1 MQLRSGLHF
10 NAPEGVVVVRM
21 LTPDQAV
28 NHLAEWQVQIPA
40 APFAIKRF
48 YECLRTHLM
57 IYGDTLEDNEIGE
70 LPIES
75 VLGLEIPTWI
85 IECRQNGL
93 TEPEI
98 QTIIRTLGRD
108 TETIFR
114 SAANEIY
121 ALPIALGS
129 IRRFIAVLNQHGVQ
143 IPVAPP
149 PPPSIASPP
158 IPPPVNIHN
167 QGIDPNSLAAS
178 LSVLRPDPQVIE
190 FVKGEDM
197 IEFINK
203 TKGRLAQENVDD
215 STRYRCFRKSLAH
228 EILAIAESEIGETIT
243 DYHEYV
249 NALLNAIKT
258 PVQQYSA
265 AFQLKQ
271 LRYNLSEHPSTFIQ
285 KLKKAFTKAVGTHT
299 PEIFLHELMSHI
311 PHFLTSE
318 IYTLGYN
325 GNLDQITTYLIRKHF
340 EYTQQQQSNKSRSDK
355 NDKSNYQPKVSTVS
369 QLLKKPDSRNQS
381 KPYQTK
387 SQSHTSQHNTHIVC
401 NYSKK
406 PGHTISQ
413 CRTRPQNNRPY
424 NSNRNSN
431 PSTSNPNQNS
441 NQASSSSQPLAITNT
456 PANSSNLAIGS

>member
-28 NHLAEWQVQIPA
+28 NHLAEWQVHIPA
-40 APFAIKRF
+40 APFALKRF

-70 LPIES
+70 LPIDS
-75 VLGLEIPTWI
+75 VLNLEIPEWV
-85 IECRQNGL
+85 IESRQNGL

-114 SAANEIY
+114 SAPNEIY

-129 IRRFIAVLNQHGVQ
+129 IRRFIAVLNQHGIQ

-149 PPPSIASPP
+149 PPPSIASSPP
-158 IPPPVNIHN
+158 IPPVNIHN
-167 QGIDPNSLAAS
+167 QGIDTQSLAQS
-178 LSVLRPDPQVIE
+178 LSILRPDPPVVE
-190 FVKGEDM
+190 FVKGEEM
-197 IEFINK
+197 VEFIHK
-203 TKGRLAQENVDD
+203 TKNKLAQENVDD
-215 STRYRCFRKSLAH
+215 ATRLRCFRKSLAH
-228 EILAIAESEIGETIT
+228 EILAIAENEVSDDIT
-243 DYHEYV
+243 DYHTYV
-249 NALLNAIKT
+249 NTLLNAIKT

-271 LRYNLSEHPSTFIQ
+271 LKYTLSEHPSTFIQ
-285 KLKKAFTKAVGTHT
+285 KLRKAFSKAVGDYS

-325 GNLDQITTYLIRKHF
+325 GNLDQITTYLI
-340 EYTQQQQSNKSRSDK
+340 
-355 NDKSNYQPKVSTVS
+355 P
-369 QLLKKPDSRNQS
+369 
-381 KPYQTK
+381 
-387 SQSHTSQHNTHIVC
+387 
-401 NYSKK
+401 
-406 PGHTISQ
+406 
-413 CRTRPQNNRPY
+413 
-424 NSNRNSN
+424 
-431 PSTSNPNQNS
+431 
-441 NQASSSSQPLAITNT
+441 
-456 PANSSNLAIGS
+456 